1 MLVQITKSERNI
13 DNFFTRPRGPRRGFE
28 NGHRVGAPVV
38 MLRSSGVLARC
49 CARAR
54 RVTPN
59 GPLDGPKTYKLPA
72 DKGPL
77 CLVPERRAAQQNCW
91 PAACGELQATAKPRT
106 VGRVSSGQFA
116 RSLRRS
122 RVRAQYRARGPRP
135 QVVAAGVWADP
146 LPGDRRRATN
156 AAAQLPQSRGV
167 VAQARWSTAMDG
179 ELGARGRAARAPGRS
194 AGCRGARRRG
204 TPPLLAHAARATNQ
218 PNKHGTFKNTSTPA
232 DGDERGI
239 RVE

>member
-1 MLVQITKSERNI
+1 M
-13 DNFFTRPRGPRRGFE
+13 
-28 NGHRVGAPVV
+28 
-38 MLRSSGVLARC
+38 
-49 CARAR
+49 
-54 RVTPN
+54 
-59 GPLDGPKTYKLPA
+59 
-72 DKGPL
+72 
-77 CLVPERRAAQQNCW
+77 PERRAAQQNCW

-135 QVVAAGVWADP
+135 QVVAAGVLAGP
-146 LPGDRRRATN
+146 LAGDRRRATN

-204 TPPLLAHAARATNQ
+204 TYWHTHRHSTCASLPGCWSPPAPVAAQVASRRAAATKEHSASGRKARQVRGGTACVCRVSACAHASTVMRAHSQ
-218 PNKHGTFKNTSTPA
+218 
-232 DGDERGI
+232 
-239 RVE
+239 